1 MKLQLIEPA
10 AELAMDRAAL
20 DANRAIDG
28 DALKVGDPD
37 AAELVQPGRKRPL
50 GDGVEAVLDP
60 GPRRQYEGA
69 ASVDVPRQ
77 LRRLLG
83 VADVQARRDDEPI
96 ATEVLEVRQHVDTES
111 EPAQRLVVAQHS
123 RLVAEDVVGGLNLK
137 RKPRVV
143 VVDERDVRLR
153 RRGSE
158 HRAQELQLGAQR
170 LEICVAA
177 ARGTVGLEDAVPVLL
192 RPEAG
197 RSPAKEKHSLGSVR
211 DRLVRP

>member
-1 MKLQLIEPA
+1 M
-10 AELAMDRAAL
+10 
-20 DANRAIDG
+20 
-28 DALKVGDPD
+28 
-37 AAELVQPGRKRPL
+37 
-50 GDGVEAVLDP
+50 
-60 GPRRQYEGA
+60 
-69 ASVDVPRQ
+69 DVPRQ
-77 LRRLLG
+77 FRRLLG

-96 ATEVLEVRQHVDTES
+96 AAEVLEVRQHVDAES

-153 RRGSE
+153 SRRSE

-197 RSPAKEKHSLGSVR
+197 RPPAKEKHGFRSMR
-211 DRLVRP
+211 DRLVRPQPDLAWGGREHRPPPHRPGLLLHDPRLPPLQPSHGFRAQRRR